1 MTPLAGA
8 KAPKD
13 RDGHLSNHRAFS
25 GQEGMGAGPLAPNL
39 ALYAHKVLSYTV
51 AVYFCQQVGLSPL
64 RFAEL
69 LTD

>member
-8 KAPKD
+8 KALKD
-13 RDGHLSNHRAFS
+13 RDVRLSDHRAFS
-25 GQEGMGAGPLAPNL
+25 GHEGMGAGPLAPNL
-39 ALYAHKVLSYTV
+39 ALYAHKVLSHTV
-51 AVYFCQQVGLSPL
+51 AVYFCQQVWLSPL